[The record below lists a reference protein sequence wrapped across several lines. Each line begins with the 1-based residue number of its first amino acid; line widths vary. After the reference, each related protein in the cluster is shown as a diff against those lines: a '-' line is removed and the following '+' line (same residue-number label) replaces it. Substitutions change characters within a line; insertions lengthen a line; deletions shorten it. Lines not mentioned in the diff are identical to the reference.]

1 MMFDGAPW
9 RFAAPPKCLPLLAML
24 ALRREPVSRAS
35 LATQLWPDETDSD
48 ARGNLRRHLHQTVRA
63 LPQIAGVEWIVSAG
77 SGLAWNHQ
85 APASIDVIRFLE
97 LLAAPQRASEAAALY
112 GGDFL
117 ESCMDEA
124 VIYERERLRSTYLEL
139 LGRLASHARD
149 AQAHSAA
156 RAYADAILAIDEW
169 REDALRIA
177 MEARYLTGDRSGALA
192 TFEAFARRLDVELNG
207 EPMRE
212 TLVLR
217 DAILG
222 DRVHADDEAPA
233 RPESARLPIVGRD
246 EAVAELKRSWQR
258 AARGGGTTV
267 FLTGEAGIGKSR
279 LASELLAIAQAEGGA
294 GIVGR
299 TSLPESVAYQP
310 ILEALRQLV
319 PYFPQDEE
327 HRPWLSALRPFLP
340 EIAGLQWDSLEN
352 ESLDGER
359 SDLRLQEALVRAIA
373 FASRSRPLAIVLED
387 LHLAHEGTIGL
398 FESLA
403 DRIAGLPILLVAT
416 YRSTDL
422 ESDASLRAVRR
433 RLARASRATQ
443 ITLAPLALDDVRKL
457 LELLGESSDAAS
469 DVFASSAGNPLF
481 TWQLLH
487 ARTESNDHQG
497 LATVEDA
504 LLARAATLSPD
515 VRLVADVA
523 ATISDTF
530 TVEEIAEVA
539 GCSETE
545 VDAAIATLL
554 ERDFITSRGG
564 SSFEYS
570 FTHALIAKALY
581 EATDSQVRPDRHRHA
596 ATILTLTRGEYGHGY
611 ALIAEHWLRA
621 GERERARVILL
632 RASEAALA
640 MLSRS
645 DAQRHAQRVLELDPT
660 PGEHFAALLLL
671 VKSMSRSG
679 ETHEVSALLDELR
692 PLAETL
698 GSNEQLEAI
707 GAAVDFYNELGD
719 RERAAAQA
727 ARLRELAIARDSKR
741 WIHQAV
747 LYTASIELYAG
758 DPVAAEEMLRSITP
772 WELDDEIQRHVYY
785 RLLSQAL
792 FRQLRFDE
800 AKALLSTFREYL
812 ARKPSSHGEHV
823 LACAEMTGAWLTDD
837 PLLLRA
843 SAERVV
849 RLSQLRGDIF
859 DEARARSNLAYVKHQ
874 LHETS
879 AAREEYGRTLELYE
893 RSGHVQ
899 NVLITKTNLGMIEFE
914 TGHIDRAER
923 LWLEVER
930 EAERL
935 NLTDATFAMG
945 NLVNL
950 AELSLYRGDAQS
962 AKDRAQRAYD
972 LAGASRETWLEAN
985 AQAVLGAAMCAC
997 GEFEAGFAHLERA
1010 VEAARSQPRSFI
1022 NNLAL
1027 YLEAILDAGRPKPI
1041 SSMTSE
1047 LLQAFEKDDPL
1058 DQQYPARICL
1068 TLSHAA
1074 EALGDE
1080 AERERMLAWGRE
1092 LVETRMQAYTELED
1106 RKAYAEMW
1114 PNVTF
1119 LASVPSR

>member
-35 LATQLWPDETDSD
+35 LAAQLWPDETDSI
-48 ARGNLRRHLHQTVRA
+48 ARANLRRHLYQTARA
-63 LPQIAGVEWIVSAG
+63 LPEIAGVEWIVSAG
-77 SGLAWNHQ
+77 SGLAWNHA

-97 LLAAPQRASEAAALY
+97 LLAVAESASEAATLY

-124 VIYERERLRSTYLEL
+124 VIYERERLRTMYLEL
-139 LGRLASHARD
+139 LGRLASQARD
-149 AQAHSAA
+149 AHDHGAA
-156 RAYADAILAIDEW
+156 RGYADAILAIDEW

-192 TFEAFARRLDVELNG
+192 TFEAFARRLDAELSG

-217 DAILG
+217 DAILA
-222 DRVHADDEAPA
+222 DRVRTQEDPSRGERAT
-233 RPESARLPIVGRD
+233 LPIVGRD
-246 EAVAELKRSWQR
+246 DVIAELKRSWQR

-279 LASELLAIAQAEGGA
+279 LASELLEIAQAEGGA
-294 GIVGR
+294 GIIGR

-310 ILEALRQLV
+310 IVEALRQLV
-319 PYFPQDEE
+319 PYFPQADE

-352 ESLDGER
+352 ESLNNEH
-359 SDLRLQEALVRAIA
+359 SDLRLQEALVRAFA
-373 FASRSRPLAIVLED
+373 FASRARPLAIVFED
-387 LHLAHEGTIGL
+387 LHLAHDGTIAL

-422 ESDASLRAVRR
+422 QSDTSLRAVRR

-443 ITLAPLALDDVRKL
+443 LTLAPLALDDVRKL
-457 LELLGESSDAAS
+457 LELLGEPADAAS

-487 ARTESNDHQG
+487 ARSESNDRDG
-497 LATVEDA
+497 FVTLEDA
-504 LLARAATLSPD
+504 LLARASTLSPD

-523 ATISDTF
+523 ATIGDTF

-539 GCSETE
+539 RCSES
-545 VDAAIATLL
+545 DAGVAIATLVDRYFL
-554 ERDFITSRGG
+554 TSRGG

-581 EATDSQVRPDRHRHA
+581 DATDPQVRPDRHRRA
-596 ATILTLTRGEYGHGY
+596 ATILTLTRAEYGHGY

-621 GERERARVILL
+621 GERERARVSLL
-632 RASEAALA
+632 RAADAALA
-640 MLSRS
+640 MLARS
-645 DAQRHAQRVLELDPT
+645 DTQRHAQRVLALEPT
-660 PGEHFAALLLL
+660 QRERFTALLLI

-679 ETHEVSALLDELR
+679 ATHEIPALLDELH
-692 PLAETL
+692 PLAQTL
-698 GSNEQLEAI
+698 SSNEQLEAI
-707 GAAVDFYNELGD
+707 GASLDFYNEQGD
-719 RERAAAQA
+719 RERASAEA
-727 ARLRELAIARDSKR
+727 ARLRELAVACDNKR
-741 WIHQAV
+741 WIHQSA
-747 LYTASIELYAG
+747 LFTASIKLYSADPAG
-758 DPVAAEEMLRSITP
+758 AEEVLRSITP
-772 WELDDEIQRHVYY
+772 WELDDEMQRHNYY
-785 RLLSQAL
+785 RSLSQAL

-800 AKALLSTFREYL
+800 AKALLATFREYL
-812 ARKPSSHGEHV
+812 TRKPSSHGEHA
-823 LACAEMTGAWLTDD
+823 LALSEMTGAWLTDD
-837 PLLLRA
+837 PLLLKA

-849 RLSQLRGDIF
+849 RLSQQRGDLF

-879 AAREEYGRTLELYE
+879 AAREEYARTLELYE

-899 NVLITKTNLGMIEFE
+899 NVLITKSNAGMIEFE

-930 EAERL
+930 EAKERGV
-935 NLTDATFAMG
+935 TETTFAIG

-950 AELSLYRGDAQS
+950 AELSLYRGEAEC
-962 AKDRAQRAYD
+962 AKERAQRAYD
-972 LAGASRETWLEAN
+972 LASATRETWLQAN
-985 AQAVLGAAMCAC
+985 AQTVLGAAACAC
-997 GEFEAGFAHLERA
+997 GDFDTGFAHLKQS
-1010 VEAARSQPRSFI
+1010 VEAVRSQPRSFI

-1027 YLEAILDAGRPKPI
+1027 YLDAILDAG
-1041 SSMTSE
+1041 STNNVASAASE
-1047 LLQAFEKDDPL
+1047 LLEAFEKDDPL
-1058 DQQYPARICL
+1058 DQQYPARVCL
-1068 TLSHAA
+1068 TLSRAA
-1074 EALGDE
+1074 AALGDE
-1080 AERERMLAWGRE
+1080 TERERMLVWGRE
-1092 LVETRMQAYTELED
+1092 LVETRMQAFTEPED
-1106 RKAYAEMW
+1106 REAYAAMW

-1119 LASVPSR
+1119 LAPIPSM